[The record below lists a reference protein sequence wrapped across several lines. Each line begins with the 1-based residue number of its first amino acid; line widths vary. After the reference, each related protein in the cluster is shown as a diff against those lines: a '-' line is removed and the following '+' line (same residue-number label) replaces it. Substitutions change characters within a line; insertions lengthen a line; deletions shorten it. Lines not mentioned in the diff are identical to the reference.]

1 MCTWWLKLLKCQ
13 QIVMFNWQKLLTIN
27 VIYNTKGLQKITM
40 VPVNVTNV
48 LVKITKNKKITS
60 FVAILGVTAF
70 AKITKPV

>member
-1 MCTWWLKLLKCQ
+1 
-13 QIVMFNWQKLLTIN
+13 MFNWQKLLTIN

-60 FVAILGVTAF
+60 FVAILAVTAF